1 MRQGR
6 PPCHQYFES
15 SVQNL
20 VVKRSTAL
28 EKKTRVRVVAASGSR
43 FRAPMNALAC
53 TITTREPLSLPLCA
67 CLFSHSDDIATHL
80 LLPIQHRPCSENGHD
95 TSRLT
100 KHRVS
105 AGYGSVRL
113 IPAVCAPIQVPQ
125 ARSSGFLRRRQHH
138 LRLALIRG
146 YIGCLGR

>member
-53 TITTREPLSLPLCA
+53 CSLHDHDSPTRTIVTATMYLSL
-67 CLFSHSDDIATHL
+67 FSLGWYCHALASANT
-80 LLPIQHRPCSENGHD
+80 
-95 TSRLT
+95 TS
-100 KHRVS
+100 
-105 AGYGSVRL
+105 
-113 IPAVCAPIQVPQ
+113 
-125 ARSSGFLRRRQHH
+125 
-138 LRLALIRG
+138 ALQREWS
-146 YIGCLGR
+146 